1 MYSALEFVGIDL
13 GIRAP
18 TSRIGTHRGAGAR
31 EQRNEQTTSR
41 TMVLSALEP
50 LQPVASWILA
60 AHAPAKVNLTLEI
73 VGKRADGFH
82 NIRSLVIGVD
92 LRDRVE
98 CAASHPVGPTLDC
111 TDPTLHGDD
120 NLVCR
125 AAVALA
131 RHCARDAEVRI
142 RLDKHIPVGA
152 GLGGGSSDA
161 AATLRLC
168 NELWNTG
175 MDGTRLA
182 AIGAE
187 IGSDV
192 PLFFHLPSAL
202 VTGRGE
208 SVERVE
214 LNWRGWTL
222 LVFPGVHVST
232 ADVYR
237 AWTES
242 DVARAKSPPA
252 SLIDDILRATA
263 ADELQE
269 MLVNQLEPAVFRVC
283 PRVAEARDE
292 LASLDKS
299 SFRVTGSGSAL
310 YRLFDDQVAARDAAG
325 RIERRFPRMKTAV
338 ISAPVGLAPLERK
351 EKT

>member
-1 MYSALEFVGIDL
+1 MLQ
-13 GIRAP
+13 
-18 TSRIGTHRGAGAR
+18 GAG
-31 EQRNEQTTSR
+31 QWNEQTILR

-50 LQPVASWILA
+50 LLPAASGTIA
-60 AHAPAKVNLTLEI
+60 ANAPAKINLTLEI

-82 NIRSLVIGVD
+82 DIRSLVIGVG
-92 LRDRVE
+92 LCDRVE
-98 CAASHPVGPTLDC
+98 CTVSHPVGPTLDC

-175 MDGTRLA
+175 MDNSRLA
-182 AIGAE
+182 AIGAG

-192 PLFFHLPSAL
+192 PLFFHLPSAV

-214 LNWRGWTL
+214 LNWKGWAV

-232 ADVYR
+232 TDVYR
-237 AWTES
+237 AWSEVDCQRNS
-242 DVARAKSPPA
+242 SPPA
-252 SLIDDILRATA
+252 PLIGDIQRTTTA
-263 ADELQE
+263 ECLHEL
-269 MLVNQLEPAVFRVC
+269 LVNQLEPAVFRVC

-292 LASLDKS
+292 LASMGKS

-310 YRLFDDQVAARDAAG
+310 YRLFDEPDAARDAAVQ
-325 RIERRFPRMKTAV
+325 IERRFPRMRTAV
-338 ISAPVGLAPLERK
+338 VAAPAGTCPLECK
-351 EKT
+351 EKS